1 MLHGKKIAVGLTLI
15 TLMIV
20 GMAATRPTT
29 TAAHLQEDPKPKKR
43 NLKVLP
49 KDISH
54 EDLDKVM
61 DSWKAA
67 LGVKCNFCHAPSSD
81 STSHR
86 LDFSSDAKP
95 EKEIARHMFK
105 MTAKINKKYFS
116 YNKNDQG
123 AVIPTLTCMTC
134 HRGNPHPGE
143 K

>member
-1 MLHGKKIAVGLTLI
+1 MMPYKKIAVASVLVAFMVI
-15 TLMIV
+15 
-20 GMAATRPTT
+20 GMAATRP
-29 TAAHLQEDPKPKKR
+29 QDDKPKR

-54 EDLDKVM
+54 DDLDKIM
-61 DSWKAA
+61 DSWKVA
-67 LGVKCNFCHAPSSD
+67 LGVKCSFCHAPSKD

-116 YNKNDQG
+116 FNKNEQG
-123 AVIPTLTCMTC
+123 AAIPAISCITC
-134 HRGNPHPGE
+134 HRGNAHPEE

>member
-1 MLHGKKIAVGLTLI
+1 MLHGKKFAVALTL
-15 TLMIV
+15 TALMVV
-20 GMAATRPTT
+20 GMAATRPSTP
-29 TAAHLQEDPKPKKR
+29 ADRPLDDKPKR
-43 NLKVLP
+43 NLKILP
-49 KDISH
+49 KDISD

-67 LGVKCNFCHAPSSD
+67 LGVKCNFCHAPSKD
-81 STSHR
+81 STSHK

-116 YNKNDQG
+116 FNKNEQG
-123 AVIPTLTCMTC
+123 AVMPAISCITC
-134 HRGNPHPGE
+134 HRGNAHPEE

>member
-1 MLHGKKIAVGLTLI
+1 MLHGKKFAVALTL
-15 TLMIV
+15 TALMIV
-20 GMAATRPTT
+20 GMAATRPSAPADRTR
-29 TAAHLQEDPKPKKR
+29 DDKPKR

-61 DSWKAA
+61 DSWKVA
-67 LGVKCNFCHAPSSD
+67 LGVKCNFCHAPSKD
-81 STSHR
+81 STSHK

-116 YNKNDQG
+116 YNKNEQG
-123 AVIPTLTCMTC
+123 AVISAVTCITC
-134 HRGNPHPGE
+134 HRGNPHPEE